1 MAMSDFDRVFDGAS
15 LRFSKIQ
22 SQFSDIQS
30 DFDRVSS
37 DLNRVL
43 IDIDSLIEVD
53 RLTEEIYY
61 TSKSDT
67 KESVN
72 KTKSNKTDIPFWE
85 IVKLPDNK
93 TYIYGTMGT
102 KKVRIP
108 LSTLQNLTDDQIEN
122 MITDYFNGNT
132 KKFDIPE
139 MEEDP
144 EVVQETEE
152 TKEPEEQKPV
162 RNVIPLG
169 SPTPKEGKYPVKWVN
184 GNIYKLRVRGRFGI
198 RGYERRYVLKKF
210 IYNVKNVPVNVVIM
224 KQLSGP
230 RSTTFT
236 LSKSDCVRFH
246 IKYED
251 GLQVMSMA
259 MNWIPSNDTSTNNAS

>member
-1 MAMSDFDRVFDGAS
+1 MYHLPASLKNYLFIMSMSDFDRVT
-15 LRFSKIQ
+15 
-22 SQFSDIQS
+22 
-30 DFDRVSS
+30 S

-43 IDIDSLIEVD
+43 SDIDNIIDVD
-53 RLTEEIYY
+53 RLTEEAYY

-67 KESVN
+67 KVSVN
-72 KTKSNKTDIPFWE
+72 KTNDIINWNIIKTI
-85 IVKLPDNK
+85 DNK
-93 TYIYGTMGT
+93 SYILGTMGT

-144 EVVQETEE
+144 EVVQETEK
-152 TKEPEEQKPV
+152 TTEPEQQKPV
-162 RNVIPLG
+162 RDVIPLG
-169 SPTPKEGKYPVKWVN
+169 TPTPKEGKYPVKWVN
-184 GNIYKLRVRGRFGI
+184 GNIYKLRVRGKFGI

-236 LSKSDCVRFH
+236 LSKSDCIRFH

-259 MNWIPSNDTSTNNAS
+259 MNWIPSNDTSTNNAR